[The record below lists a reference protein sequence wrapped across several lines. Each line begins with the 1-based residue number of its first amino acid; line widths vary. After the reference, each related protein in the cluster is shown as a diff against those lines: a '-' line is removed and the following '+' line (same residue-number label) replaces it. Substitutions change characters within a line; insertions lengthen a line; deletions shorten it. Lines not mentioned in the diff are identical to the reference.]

1 MSRDLQCLDS
11 TPINRPELR
20 SLQQQPSD
28 SRLNDAL
35 TYVAQEV
42 VGYFSNLILQ
52 LR

>member
-11 TPINRPELR
+11 TPINSPELW

-28 SRLNDAL
+28 SRLNVRSPML
-35 TYVAQEV
+35 HKRL

-52 LR
+52 

>member
-11 TPINRPELR
+11 TLSIVLSCGACQHNH
-20 SLQQQPSD
+20 

-42 VGYFSNLILQ
+42 EWATSAISSCS
-52 LR
+52 